1 MIHNKFRYLLT
12 LVALFAMTAGAWAG
26 TRATGSFDNCTGHNG
41 SIHVHGW
48 AYDPDASAT
57 SIFVHAY
64 IWYGESVGS
73 TKEERLPAVGILADI
88 ERTDVNTA
96 KGITGNHGFNKYVAV
111 PAGTYTVQI
120 FAIDQNGDGNPP
132 IPGPTSGSNYQTY
145 TVTVSAPFTVSFD
158 ANGGSDAP
166 ANQNKCTGIDLTLS
180 SDQPVREG
188 YTFVGW
194 NTAQDG
200 SGDSYAPGATYTANA
215 DVTLYA
221 QWSNNYI
228 EVNPVAEPAANTK
241 QWTFAMPAFDVEIA
255 PIYAPAAQWAKV
267 ENVDQIPTAIEG
279 IFAGTTDAIVK
290 AGTVAMMGKTEN
302 PQGIVMYA
310 VTSTNQATA
319 PELSAFSATVPTAE
333 NIADE
338 GADVLV
344 WYYIQGANTPDGQEA
359 TAENTFNDSEI
370 CETPIKVTVLPNK
383 YDIQFNA
390 ANANTIEAGKA
401 TVTVGGTAA
410 TVTEGKLEGVKM
422 GTKVTINAK
431 NGYKFR
437 KVAVKK
443 GGAATLA
450 TALENGATVV
460 IAFKYRDDGTCTFT
474 NNNGTFTFVSG
485 TGQLGGGNGPKQLSV
500 ENGKLIFKG
509 SGTNSFTDRWSWYGF
524 QVTFDPTA
532 NTYEV
537 WKGSDLDVASFTSIS
552 VNGTDITDQLSELK

>member
-1 MIHNKFRYLLT
+1 MTLALLI
-12 LVALFAMTAGAWAG
+12 TAVSGAWAQ
-26 TRATGSFDNCTGHNG
+26 TASYDIKEFVAPAAWETDEAVFTDADLPEDFMELTEDQAKAWTGAPKTGITVLVRGFNKDQNT
-41 SIHVHGW
+41 VLCM
-48 AYDPDASAT
+48 
-57 SIFVHAY
+57 FFN
-64 IWYGESVGS
+64 EGS
-73 TKEERLPAVGILADI
+73 TKGSTTPVKFTKKQIYYNSATTKYFYA
-88 ERTDVNTA
+88 TA
-96 KGITGNHGFNKYVAV
+96 SSGPEVAWDKTTK
-111 PAGTYTVQI
+111 AGT
-120 FAIDQNGDGNPP
+120 
-132 IPGPTSGSNYQTY
+132 
-145 TVTVSAPFTVSFD
+145 FT
-158 ANGGSDAP
+158 
-166 ANQNKCTGIDLTLS
+166 
-180 SDQPVREG
+180 
-188 YTFVGW
+188 
-194 NTAQDG
+194 
-200 SGDSYAPGATYTANA
+200 
-215 DVTLYA
+215 
-221 QWSNNYI
+221 
-228 EVNPVAEPAANTK
+228 
-241 QWTFAMPAFDVEIA
+241 MPAYDVEIA

-267 ENVDQIPTAIEG
+267 ENVDQLPTAIEG

-310 VTSTNQATA
+310 VTSINQATA

-370 CETPIKVTVLPNK
+370 CTTPIKVTVLPNK

-390 ANANTIEAGKA
+390 ANDNTIEAGKA
-401 TVTVGGTAA
+401 TVKVGDAAA